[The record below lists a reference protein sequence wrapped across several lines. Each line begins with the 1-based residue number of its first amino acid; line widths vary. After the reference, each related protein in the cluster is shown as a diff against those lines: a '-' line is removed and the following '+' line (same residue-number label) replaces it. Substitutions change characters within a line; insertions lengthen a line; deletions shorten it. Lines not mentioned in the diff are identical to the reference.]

1 MCYNFDMI
9 ALSAV
14 SMPIVYHIFA
24 AGIYGCILVICLLA
38 LVYGRRAR
46 RNVKKEKVTRM
57 PQGFSPL
64 DVKRIFIGKTFPRR
78 MTRALI
84 AYWAQCGYISVK
96 YVSKF
101 RVQITKLKS
110 MPSHSAS
117 GAIFFDRGTYVRE
130 RDLFWYMTDKAKS
143 GKAFNL
149 LRPMFTKDE
158 IKRINSKYAAREDE
172 GVYTA
177 RHYRLKLITLAL
189 SLLPFALAVV
199 WLCVSTGNFV
209 SLILVGTAII
219 GLFVFMFVRDMPIVF
234 KLIWCGMWLGV
245 SIGAVCAFYVGA
257 DIYNPLHVQY
267 AAVGI
272 FFIGSLF
279 LIRFVDYREKNNL
292 AEYSDLINYRKYL
305 LFTPKQELEKE
316 DYYAV
321 LPFLYAF
328 GIKQIAKRKFRKASP
343 PDWYK
348 GDAEGKGAL
357 L

>member
-1 MCYNFDMI
+1 MTT
-9 ALSAV
+9 LLAV

-24 AGIYGCILVICLLA
+24 AGIYGCILIICILA

-46 RNVKKEKVTRM
+46 RNVKKERVTGL

-84 AYWAQCGYISVK
+84 TYWAQCGYISVK
-96 YVSKF
+96 YVSRFKV
-101 RVQITKLKS
+101 RITKLKN
-110 MPSHSAS
+110 MPLHNEKD
-117 GAIFFDRGTYVRE
+117 AIFFDRGTYVRE
-130 RDLFWYMTDKAKS
+130 RDLFWYAIKKAKD
-143 GKAFNL
+143 GKVFNIF
-149 LRPMFTKDE
+149 RSMFTKSE
-158 IKRINSKYAAREDE
+158 LKTIESKYATREDE

-199 WLCVSTGNFV
+199 WLCIYSSNYV
-209 SLILVGTAII
+209 SLILIGTAII
-219 GLFVFMFVRDMPIVF
+219 GLFVFMFVRDMPIPF

-245 SIGAVCAFYVGA
+245 SIGAVCAFYVG
-257 DIYNPLHVQY
+257 DDLYNPLYIQY
-267 AAVGI
+267 AAVAI

-292 AEYSDLINYRKYL
+292 AEYSDLINFRKYL
-305 LFTPKQELEKE
+305 LFTPAQELEKE

-321 LPFLYAF
+321 LPYLYAF
-328 GIKQIAKRKFRKASP
+328 GIKGLVKHKFRRSAP
-343 PDWYK
+343 PAWYS